1 MGKGEKGR
9 NQRGISEKTQA
20 GLKMEE
26 REPLE
31 AGKARKQALPW
42 SLQKELMNLDFSCRI
57 LVSDS
62 KLWNHITE

>member
-42 SLQKELMNLDFSCRI
+42 SLQKEQSPPEPLI
-57 LVSDS
+57 LASRDLSDV
-62 KLWNHITE
+62 